1 MEDAELTALYKEL
14 GIEDE
19 PDEAEELQEE
29 VEQQFSKADE
39 KARRA
44 TKAVGEVL
52 AKHLKEEE
60 AEKIY
65 NSFMAEASDTAK
77 EIYAVLADEE
87 MTPSQMKKVVD
98 AAQRKAAAID
108 EKLNPKQADSADG
121 EPSEDVQK
129 LAKEE
134 AKKIAAR
141 EWGSGPVSGDSS
153 NSEEEELKRKY
164 EAASKGD
171 LVAGLSLLMTAPST
185 SPLPR

>member
-1 MEDAELTALYKEL
+1 MSEDTAWLAAL
-14 GIEDE
+14 GIDEEED
-19 PDEAEELQEE
+19 DAGEEVQEE
-29 VEQQFSKADE
+29 VEAQYSKPDE

-77 EIYAVLADEE
+77 EIYAVLAEDD

-108 EKLNPKQADSADG
+108 EKLNPQAAGSSDES
-121 EPSEDVQK
+121 SEDAENVVDEKARKMAAEQWGTSPIHGSGDVPTK
-129 LAKEE
+129 ADELEAR
-134 AKKIAAR
+134 AKK
-141 EWGSGPVSGDSS
+141 GDQH
-153 NSEEEELKRKY
+153 
-164 EAASKGD
+164 ASFLLFQD
-171 LVAGLSLLMTAPST
+171 LVPK
-185 SPLPR
+185 P